1 VLLLFVFKET
11 LMSLE
16 LFVQLLINGL
26 MSGGMYALV
35 ASGFTLILG
44 VIQVFNFAQGEF
56 YMLGAFITY
65 GVVSA
70 LGLPYPVAVLAA
82 LVGVAVLGILF
93 HLAVIRKTMFHG
105 FFHTMLVTVA
115 FSSLIEQTSL
125 LTFGFRSQVVPPVFS
140 RNLALGGLTLSSGKL
155 IVIVGALIVMIALYY
170 FMKSK
175 TGTAML
181 AATENKD
188 VAGLQGINANKI
200 FLVTM
205 GVGCALSGVAGAL
218 IVPVISAST
227 TMGATVFIRSMLVVL
242 VGGTGSMAGAL
253 LAAFLVGIVES
264 FAFQFFGQF
273 SLLTIFVF
281 VAALMFFRP
290 GGLMGKPLPIPGQ

>member
-1 VLLLFVFKET
+1 
-11 LMSLE
+11 MSLE
-16 LFVQLLINGL
+16 LFVQLMVNGL

-70 LGLPYPVAVLAA
+70 LGLPYPVAIVAA
-82 LVGVAVLGILF
+82 LLGVAILGVLF
-93 HLAVIRKTMFHG
+93 HLAVIQRTMLHG

-115 FSSLIEQTSL
+115 FGSLVNQTSL
-125 LTFGFRSQVVPPVFS
+125 LTFGFRNQVVPPVFS
-140 RNLALGGLTLSSGKL
+140 GTFTIGGLTLNPGKL
-155 IVIVGALIVMIALYY
+155 LVIAGALVVMMALYY
-170 FMKSK
+170 FMKTK

-181 AATENKD
+181 AATENRE
-188 VAGLQGINANKI
+188 VAGLQGINAKKVFWI
-200 FLVTM
+200 TM
-205 GVGCALSGVAGAL
+205 GVGSALCGVAGAL
-218 IVPVISAST
+218 VVPVLSAST
-227 TMGATVFIRSMLVVL
+227 MMGANIFTRSMLVVL

-253 LAAFLVGIVES
+253 LAAFLVGILES
-264 FAFQFFGQF
+264 FAFQFVGQF
-273 SLLTIFVF
+273 SLLAIFVF

-290 GGLMGKPLPIPGQ
+290 GGLLGKPLPIPGQ